1 MNPIMNKIL
10 GRETEIDEGQFIT
23 SRDSKYTAQSVI
35 DSMRKLGHANNV
47 IKKVM
52 DLLAKHSDNK

>member
-1 MNPIMNKIL
+1 MKPVIDKIL
-10 GRETEIDEGQFIT
+10 GRKHIEEGQFIT

-35 DSMRKLGHANNV
+35 DVMKKLGHANNV

-52 DLLAKHSDNK
+52 DLLAKHSDNR

>member
-1 MNPIMNKIL
+1 MKPVIDKIL
-10 GRETEIDEGQFIT
+10 GRETIEEGQFIT

-35 DSMRKLGHANNV
+35 DVMRKLGHANNV

-52 DLLAKHSDNK
+52 DLLAKHRDNK